1 MAVNESV
8 ITNGEMPDELRH
20 ELGREFYLLMKEGC
34 DVSPLNVHP
43 FRPRGSKLHRC
54 GLLN

>member
-43 FRPRGSKLHRC
+43 FRPRWSKLHRC